1 MASGESHAYVFS
13 MTHYFL
19 SPRPPRRHAPP
30 HPVYSPIRRLWAVIA
45 LALLALAPVSAEA
58 KDGAAGDIVKA
69 FHETLL
75 TTMKKADELG
85 LSGRFERLA
94 PAVDK
99 AYHLD
104 LTARQSAG
112 RRAWKDASDEE
123 RKAYLEAFRRWTIG
137 TYAAQFDGWSGQE
150 FQDHGEKPGPQNG
163 TVLVETEMTG
173 EEPVTFTYLMV
184 KSDGRW
190 GVYDVLV
197 RRGTTS
203 ISQLAKHISEFKTTA
218 RKGLP
223 ALTESLTQMAE
234 AVAKK

>member
-1 MASGESHAYVFS
+1 MASGWSHAYVFS
-13 MTHYFL
+13 MKLYFL
-19 SPRPPRRHAPP
+19 SPRPSRRPAPP
-30 HPVYSPIRRLWAVIA
+30 YRVSSPMRRLWAVVV
-45 LALLALAPVSAEA
+45 LALLALAPVSAKA

-112 RRAWKDASDEE
+112 RRAWKDASEEE

-150 FQDHGEKPGPQNG
+150 FQDHGEKPGPQK
-163 TVLVETEMTG
+163 TILVKTRIIDPGFDPVNLTYVTHKIKG
-173 EEPVTFTYLMV
+173 EW
-184 KSDGRW
+184 RII
-190 GVYDVLV
+190 DVLLDAGISELAV
-197 RRGTTS
+197 RRSEYRRVLKTGGVDGLIETLNRKAD
-203 ISQLAKHISEFKTTA
+203 QL
-218 RKGLP
+218 LNP
-223 ALTESLTQMAE
+223 
-234 AVAKK
+234 